1 MIKTTNPMIYTSK
14 TVHPQSVA
22 NPQNCLFL
30 RIQVVLEYIND
41 GSENQT
47 VH

>member
-14 TVHPQSVA
+14 TVPPQSLG
-22 NPQNCLFL
+22 NPQHFLFVL
-30 RIQVVLEYIND
+30 IQVVLDNIND